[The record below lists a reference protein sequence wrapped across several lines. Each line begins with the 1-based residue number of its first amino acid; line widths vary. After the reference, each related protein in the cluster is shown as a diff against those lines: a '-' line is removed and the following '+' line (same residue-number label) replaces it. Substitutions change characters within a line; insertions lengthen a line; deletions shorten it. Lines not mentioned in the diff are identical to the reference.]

1 MQFKHA
7 EKFSEWVDRWTSV
20 STIVPFGFFE
30 ALLAVLN
37 QVLDPEEP
45 LVAYADRAV
54 ARFGEDEPIPTDLIV
69 LAASHMVR
77 LRALQSDGGA
87 YQFTWTRAERPQ
99 YLTVRAGQA
108 VDPSSRKKTQ
118 PEPPSRAAVQ
128 LPEALRDGDD
138 GWWELAPRHRDALAF
153 WLQPLQP
160 S

>member
-118 PEPPSRAAVQ
+118 PEPSSQAAVQ